1 MHKRYVQD
9 LAVEGQRVL
18 LRVDFNVPIEAGQV
32 KDDSRLL
39 GAIPTI
45 QYLMDHRARV
55 ILCSHLDRP
64 GGEVVETL
72 RMDPIADR
80 LQGLLGLPVHK
91 LDGCVGP
98 EVQTAADELEPG
110 SAILLENIRFHP
122 QELENDEAF
131 ARQLAELADIYVNDA
146 FATAHRRHAST
157 EGVAHHLPSA
167 VGTLMRRELEQ
178 IDRILEQPRHPYI
191 ALFGGVKLA
200 TKIGA
205 IHRMQTVI
213 DGLMIG
219 GAMANTFLRA
229 RGDSVGA
236 SLLDEDCLAQA
247 EAILHEMGDRLLLPE
262 DVVAAQCV
270 DLEAEH
276 RVCDVSRLPDGWHIV
291 DIGPKTIER
300 FQEKL
305 LDAKMILWNGPMGV
319 FELGPFARG
328 TRAMALAIGNAS
340 AVTIVGGGET
350 GAAVRGANTTEK
362 YSHISTGGGAFLTYL
377 ESGDLPALEPV
388 DEAMAQENG

>member
-1 MHKRYVQD
+1 
-9 LAVEGQRVL
+9 
-18 LRVDFNVPIEAGQV
+18 
-32 KDDSRLL
+32 
-39 GAIPTI
+39 
-45 QYLMDHRARV
+45 
-55 ILCSHLDRP
+55 
-64 GGEVVETL
+64 
-72 RMDPIADR
+72 
-80 LQGLLGLPVHK
+80 
-91 LDGCVGP
+91 
-98 EVQTAADELEPG
+98 
-110 SAILLENIRFHP
+110 
-122 QELENDEAF
+122 
-131 ARQLAELADIYVNDA
+131 
-146 FATAHRRHAST
+146 
-157 EGVAHHLPSA
+157 
-167 VGTLMRRELEQ
+167 
-178 IDRILEQPRHPYI
+178 
-191 ALFGGVKLA
+191 
-200 TKIGA
+200 
-205 IHRMQTVI
+205 
-213 DGLMIG
+213 
-219 GAMANTFLRA
+219 
-229 RGDSVGA
+229 
-236 SLLDEDCLAQA
+236 LDEDCLAQA